1 MRYKE
6 SVVEVIRI
14 EREQGK
20 TYKEISEKLK
30 ISIYHVKKALYDRGE
45 AKKPRRT
52 KESGKTRKDKKSNMD
67 SRQTYRQESRT
78 I

>member
-1 MRYKE
+1 MKYKD
-6 SVVEVIRI
+6 SIIEVIRI

-45 AKKPRRT
+45 GNKPRRKSKYKSET
-52 KESGKTRKDKKSNMD
+52 RENKTSNMD
-67 SRQTYRQESRT
+67 LQQTYR
-78 I
+78 